1 MRLSNLHP
9 ASSSISQTPI
19 LQQGSFCLQVSLE
32 PQSHCSVPSTI
43 PLPQTWL
50 NGSERERERER
61 ERSYDHWSFFEFNNL
76 RITKQSPLLTIV
88 RPITSRLQLENFLL
102 FGKLPSVAVG
112 YII

>member
-1 MRLSNLHP
+1 MRLSNLHS

-50 NGSERERERER
+50 NGPDRERERER
-61 ERSYDHWSFFEFNNL
+61 ERYDHQSFFNNL

>member
-1 MRLSNLHP
+1 MRLSNLHS

-50 NGSERERERER
+50 NGPEREK
-61 ERSYDHWSFFEFNNL
+61 YDHQSFFNNL